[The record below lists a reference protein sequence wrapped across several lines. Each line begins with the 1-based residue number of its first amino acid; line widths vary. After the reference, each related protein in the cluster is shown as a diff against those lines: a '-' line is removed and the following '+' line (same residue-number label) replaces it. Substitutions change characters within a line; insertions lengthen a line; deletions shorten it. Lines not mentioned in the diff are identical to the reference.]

1 METEMTKISKAKLIQ
16 LGSAKRLTKGGPAG
30 QGELLVFKQIVG

>member
-16 LGSAKRLTKGGPAG
+16 LGSAKRLTRGGNRGP
-30 QGELLVFKQIVG
+30 GEALVFKQIVG